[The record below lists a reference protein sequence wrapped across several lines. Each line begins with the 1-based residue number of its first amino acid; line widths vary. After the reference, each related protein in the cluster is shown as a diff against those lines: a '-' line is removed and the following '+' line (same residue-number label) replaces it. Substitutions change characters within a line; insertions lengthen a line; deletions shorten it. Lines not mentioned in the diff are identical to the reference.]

1 MANPRNWRYDD
12 SSGRPVTRFGR
23 ATGQVIDALPNAI
36 EIDPERTAVVLI
48 DLQNDFCHPEG
59 WLAGIGVD
67 VSVVGGILSAVNEL
81 SSFARAAD
89 MPVIWVNWGNREDRA
104 NLPPNVIHVYDPD
117 GRSAGIGSAGG
128 VNGRSEAVLTKN
140 SWGAA
145 IVSGLTVESQDVR
158 VDKYRM
164 SGFFDTPLDAIL
176 RRLDVTTLLF
186 GGVNAD
192 QCVLATL
199 TDAACLGYDCLLV
212 EDATATTSPEYCLQ
226 ATLYNTRQCFGFTT
240 TTAALKTSTNQ
251 HREKEKS
258 WDTNR
263 SSSTS
268 RS

>member
-1 MANPRNWRYDD
+1 MARPRTWTYA
-12 SSGRPVTRFGR
+12 PP
-23 ATGQVIDALPNAI
+23 GQPPLARLGDPTHPLRLEALPTPV
-36 EIDPERTAVVLI
+36 EIDLDRTALVMI
-48 DLQNDFCHPEG
+48 DMQNDFCHPDG

-67 VSVVGGILSAVNEL
+67 VSAPRTLFPAINTLTADL
-81 SSFARAAD
+81 RAAD
-89 MPVIWVNWGNREDRA
+89 VPVIWVDWGNRPDRA
-104 NLPPNVIHVYDPD
+104 NLPPNVLHVYDPD
-117 GRSAGIGSAGG
+117 GRSGGIGAPGG
-128 VNGRSEAVLTKN
+128 PRGRSEAVLTQG

-145 IVSGLTVESQDVR
+145 ISAELVVDPSDIL

-212 EDATATTSPEYCLQ
+212 EDATATTSPDYCLQ

-240 TTAALKTSTNQ
+240 TAGAVRTGLAGPASTLPGG
-251 HREKEKS
+251 H
-258 WDTNR
+258 
-263 SSSTS
+263 
-268 RS
+268 